1 MKNIKP
7 FWDDEFKKLD
17 YRKEIFNDEYAI
29 DEWRKSGYNNDVE
42 NFSGHMANHND
53 KQPKWNEI
61 FKSWAF
67 HEHGLNQG
75 TTPARAERV
84 CRALKNL
91 HEDDMFQWPSFHE
104 DK

>member
-1 MKNIKP
+1 MIEQKHLEQFI
-7 FWDDEFKKLD
+7 LTVG
-17 YRKEIFNDEYAI
+17 
-29 DEWRKSGYNNDVE
+29 SE
-42 NFSGHMANHND
+42 NVYSD
-53 KQPKWNEI
+53 KAHLIAYSYDATREHFEPD
-61 FKSWAF
+61 AVVF